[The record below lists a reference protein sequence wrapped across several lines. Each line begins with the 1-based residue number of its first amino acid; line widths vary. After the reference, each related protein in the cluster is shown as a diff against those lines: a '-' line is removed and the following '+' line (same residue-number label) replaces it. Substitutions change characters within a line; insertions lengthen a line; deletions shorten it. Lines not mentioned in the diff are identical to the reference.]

1 MPEITRRRLLGTGAA
16 AAGGAMLSTLL
27 PPNLRKAIA
36 NAPLNGSLNDIKH
49 VVVFMQENRSFDHYF
64 GTLAGVRGF
73 ADPNALTLST
83 GKSVFYQP
91 VPTTTTVPGG
101 YVNPDGYLLPWHLD
115 TKTTSSQAIPSTSHA
130 WAVQHQALDI
140 TVSATA
146 GQPTTAAED
155 MWLPAHLAA
164 DGQTNGPFT
173 MSYYE
178 RDDIPFHFAL
188 AENFTICDG
197 YHCSLL
203 GPTWPNRMYL
213 MTGWIDPNGTAG
225 GPIISN
231 VVPTPPYNWTT
242 YPERLEQAGIS
253 WQVYQEEDDYGT
265 NVIEYFQSF
274 QAATRGSGLYERGLT
289 ISQPGKFEY
298 DAINDN
304 LPTVSWI
311 VPTSGKSEHPAY
323 LPATGADYLA
333 SKLEAIA
340 SNPDVWAKTLFIL
353 NYDENDGLFD
363 HVPPPLP
370 PAGTA
375 DEFVDG
381 LPIGGGVRVPCLLI
395 SPWTVGGYVATENF
409 DHTSV
414 LQLLEQVTGVMEPNI
429 SAWRRETFGDLTSAL
444 GMGGGWARPAPALP
458 GPAVTSELFWEA
470 EYEVENLPA
479 ATPPG
484 AVQPFPQQEKHRHP
498 NWMPDTKR
506 NHRHRPRGLKALPKT
521 TSRLLENQTNHAS
534 DFPHGYKGSQFPGM
548 LEERI
553 GKELSATATHAWV
566 PMVDAGAIAIIDTS
580 TFVWVKALVSETNPY
595 GIAATPDGS
604 TLYVTESGTNLVSSF
619 QVASLV
625 GATATQAGTT
635 IVVGVYPHG
644 VAVSPDGARAYVA
657 NTGVGGSDSD
667 LDGSD
672 SVSVIRV
679 STNAVVDSFKVG
691 QAPEVV
697 AVSADSSKV
706 FVTCLEGLYVVDA
719 YSGSAHLAT
728 SQSAQAHGVAA
739 SPDGNWVYVADTLND
754 QVVVLDGEGK
764 SVSGQIPVGATPW
777 NVAFTSDSTAAY
789 VTNSG
794 SDTVSVINTKSGSVT
809 DTISVSRIPTGISS
823 LGTQMWVTGNV
834 SSTVSVIDTGSNAVI
849 ATVALGISSEPIS
862 IAFA

>member
-16 AAGGAMLSTLL
+16 AAGGAVLSTLL

-36 NAPLNGSLNDIKH
+36 KAPRKGSINDIKH

-73 ADPNALTLST
+73 ADPAAITLST

-91 VPTTTTVPGG
+91 TTS
-101 YVNPDGYLLPWHLD
+101 NPDGYLLPWHLD

-130 WAVQHQALDI
+130 WSVQHQA
-140 TVSATA
+140 VNGGAN
-146 GQPTTAAED
+146 D

-164 DGQTNGPFT
+164 DGPINGPFT
-173 MSYYE
+173 MGYYE

-188 AENFTICDG
+188 AENFTVCDG
-197 YHCSLL
+197 YHSSLL

-225 GPIISN
+225 GPMISN

-265 NVIEYFQSF
+265 NVLEYFQNF
-274 QAATRGSGLYERGLT
+274 QGATPGSGLYQRGLT

-298 DAINDN
+298 DAAHDQ

-323 LPATGADYLA
+323 LPATGSDFLA

-340 SNPDVWAKTLFIL
+340 SNPEVWAKTLFIF

-370 PAGTA
+370 PAGTP

-414 LQLLEQVTGVMEPNI
+414 IQLLEQITGVTEPNI
-429 SAWRRETFGDLTSAL
+429 SAWRRQTFGNLTSAL
-444 GMGGGWARPAPALP
+444 GMGGGRALPAPALP
-458 GPAVTSELFWEA
+458 GPAATSELFWEA

-479 ATPPG
+479 PTPPG

-498 NWMPDTKR
+498 NWMPNTKR
-506 NHRHRPRGLKALPKT
+506 NHRHRPRGLTALPKT
-521 TSRLLENQTNHAS
+521 TSRLLENQTNHAG
-534 DFPHGYKGSQFPGM
+534 DFPHGYQGSQFPGM

-553 GKELSATATHAWV
+553 GKELSATTTYAWV
-566 PMVDAGAIAIIDTS
+566 PTVDAGGIAIIDTS
-580 TFVWVKALVSETNPY
+580 TFTWVSAMVSETNPY

-604 TLYVTESGTNLVSSF
+604 KLYVTESGTNLVSSF
-619 QVASLV
+619 EVASLV
-625 GATATQAGTT
+625 GATAQQAGTT
-635 IVVGVYPHG
+635 ILVGVYPHG
-644 VAVSPDGARAYVA
+644 VTVSPDGARAYVA
-657 NTGVGGSDSD
+657 NTGPEAGPGGSDT
-667 LDGSD
+667 
-672 SVSVIRV
+672 VSAIKV
-679 STNAVVDSFKVG
+679 STDTVVDTFTVG
-691 QAPEVV
+691 EAPQTI
-697 AVSADSSKV
+697 AVSRDSSKV
-706 FVTCLEGLYVVDA
+706 FVTCLQGLYVADA
-719 YSGSAHLAT
+719 YSGRPHRVT
-728 SQSAQAHGVAA
+728 SECAQAHGVAC

-754 QVVVLDGEGK
+754 QVLVLDGKGK
-764 SVSGQIPVGATPW
+764 SVAGQIKVGATPW
-777 NVAFTSDSTAAY
+777 NVAFTPDSKSAY

-794 SDTVSVINTKSGSVT
+794 DDTVSVISTSSGAVTASVP
-809 DTISVSRIPTGISS
+809 VSRIPTGISA

-834 SSTVSVIDTGSNAVI
+834 SSTVSVIDTGSNTVI
-849 ATVALGISSEPIS
+849 STVPLGISSEPIS